1 MVQSN
6 QKPHL
11 VLLSAPAHLQPV
23 IELGKR
29 LVTCQDVKVTI
40 IVASFV
46 QSAPAESRMVQ
57 AALATKLF
65 DVIHLPPADICNLV
79 EPGDKGITSLSAAMH
94 VVKPDFQAAILGLET
109 LPTALVV
116 HVFAIECL
124 GIADELKIPKYV
136 FVSTNAWFL
145 ATIVYT
151 PVLDKEVEG
160 EYADKKEPFAL
171 PGCSSIRAEDLP
183 DPMLLRTKANYREFL
198 KIGIEIP
205 KADGILV
212 NAWEE
217 LQPKTLASL
226 RDGNLLGG
234 VVKAPIFPV
243 GPINS
248 EGSSAL
254 KSELFDWLD
263 KQTTDSVLYISF
275 GSMGGLSL
283 EQMLELAL
291 GLELSQQ
298 RFIWVVRPPIEKSG
312 SGSVPKFGNIGD
324 DMSSYLPEGFIS
336 RTRDRGVI
344 VPQWAPQVEILS
356 HPSCGGFFTHCGW
369 NSAIEC
375 ITNGLPM
382 IAWPLYAEQ
391 RMNAT
396 LLTEEMGIALRS
408 ETLPSKG
415 VVGREEIE
423 KMVRKIFVDEG
434 GRQMRARVKEL
445 KLSAETAWSNGG
457 SSYDALAKMVKHSQ
471 KKAIEIDV

>member
-1 MVQSN
+1 MEQSN
-6 QKPHL
+6 SKPHL
-11 VLLSAPAHLQPV
+11 VLLSAPAHLMPV

-40 IVASFV
+40 FVASFV
-46 QSAPAESRMVQ
+46 GSAPAESRMVQ
-57 AALATKLF
+57 AALTTKLF
-65 DVIHLPPADICNLV
+65 DVIHLPPADISNLV
-79 EPGDKGITSLSAAMH
+79 DPGDKGITSLSAAMR
-94 VVKPDFQAAILGLET
+94 VIRPAFQAAISALET
-109 LPTALVV
+109 PPIALVV

-124 GIADELKIPKYV
+124 EIADELKIPKYV

-145 ATIVYT
+145 ALIIYT
-151 PVLDKEVEG
+151 PILEKEVEG
-160 EYADKKEPFAL
+160 EYVDKKEPFVL

-183 DPMLLRTKANYREFL
+183 DPMVFRTKANYHEFL
-198 KIGIEIP
+198 KIGMEIL

-212 NAWEE
+212 NTWEE

-226 RDGNLLGG
+226 RDGNLLGS
-234 VVKAPIFPV
+234 VAKAPIFPI

-254 KSELFDWLD
+254 KNELFDWLD
-263 KQTTDSVLYISF
+263 KQPTDSVLYISF

-283 EQMLELAL
+283 EQMTELAW

-298 RFIWVVRPPIEKSG
+298 RFIWVVRQPTQKSG
-312 SGSVPKFGNIGD
+312 SGSGPKFGNTSD

-396 LLTEEMGIALRS
+396 LLTEEIGIAVRS
-408 ETLPSKG
+408 ETIPSKG
-415 VVGREEIE
+415 VVGRDEIE
-423 KMVRKIFVDEG
+423 KMVRKIFVDDA

-445 KLSAETAWSNGG
+445 KLSAEKAWSNGG
-457 SSYDALAKMVKHSQ
+457 SSYNALAEMVKHCQ
-471 KKAIEIDV
+471 KSL

>member
-29 LVTCQDVKVTI
+29 IVTCQDVKVTI

-160 EYADKKEPFAL
+160 EYADKKEPFA
-171 PGCSSIRAEDLP
+171 LP

-324 DMSSYLPEGFIS
+324 DMSSYLPQGFIS

-396 LLTEEMGIALRS
+396 LLTEEMGIVLRS

>member
-1 MVQSN
+1 MEQSDSN
-6 QKPHL
+6 PKPHV
-11 VLLSAPAHLQPV
+11 VLLSAPAHLSPV

-29 LVTCQDVKVTI
+29 LVTCQDVKVTVF
-40 IVASFV
+40 VASFT

-57 AALATKLF
+57 AALTTSTKLF
-65 DVIHLPPADICNLV
+65 DVIHLPPADISSLLK
-79 EPGDKGITSLSAAMH
+79 PGDQGIMLLSATMR
-94 VVKPDFQAAILGLET
+94 VVSPAFQAAMSRLET
-109 LPTALVV
+109 PATALVV
-116 HVFAIECL
+116 DVFAIECL

-145 ATIVYT
+145 ALLVYT
-151 PVLDKEVEG
+151 PILEKQVEG
-160 EYADKKEPFAL
+160 EYADKKEPFVL

-183 DPMLLRTKANYREFL
+183 DPMLIRTTANYREFL
-198 KIGIEIP
+198 KIGVEIP
-205 KADGILV
+205 KADGILM
-212 NAWEE
+212 NTWEE

-234 VVKAPIFPV
+234 VAKARIFPV

-248 EGSSAL
+248 EGSPAQEN
-254 KSELFDWLD
+254 ELFDWLD
-263 KQTTDSVLYISF
+263 KQPTDSVLYISF

-283 EQMLELAL
+283 EQMSELAW
-291 GLELSQQ
+291 GLESSQQ

-312 SGSVPKFGNIGD
+312 SGAGPMLGNNSE

-336 RTRDRGVI
+336 RTREMGVI
-344 VPQWAPQVEILS
+344 VPEWAPQVEILS

-396 LLTEEMGIALRS
+396 MLAEEMDIAVRS
-408 ETLPSKG
+408 KTLPSKG

-423 KMVRKIFVDEG
+423 KMVRKIFVGDD
-434 GRQMRARVKEL
+434 GRKMRARVKEL
-445 KLSAETAWSNGG
+445 KLSADKAWSNGG
-457 SSYDALAKMVKHSQ
+457 SSYNALAEMLKHCLKM
-471 KKAIEIDV
+471 D

>member
-29 LVTCQDVKVTI
+29 IVTCQDVKVTI

-243 GPINS
+243 AS
-248 EGSSAL
+248 YL
-254 KSELFDWLD
+254 TDWLD